1 MCDQKTTIQA
11 LIDTIILIE
20 DLSYIV
26 GYEKYFFVPI
36 SITTDDGSI
45 IDMVI
50 SNSKDDTILINN
62 DVIIYKNTAINL
74 NNITKVKILTQS
86 IPSSK
91 FKSLLLKKLENLVAF
106 DSSTY
111 NFNSFANPNEINSFN
126 QFNSTSNIQDYISEN
141 IENIKTVSF
150 NTPLKTSHTLDTKTM
165 YDNVLNESSSLDIT
179 KEHILTDFN
188 LDVNNIDVVSHIKKL
203 NSNLVSN
210 IETDE
215 KLVLTDKSNEIEVS
229 KPIDTKPIDVLTD
242 LTVPNYK
249 VSINPASTSAI
260 DKVTTSTTDCLSD
273 IDIFN
278 LKNTLSN
285 IDENTQIIKTN
296 TIEILDFS
304 PINKGINKSEFDGK
318 PLIVDPTGERYIGV
332 VLEDGTFEPLKI
344 TLKKLTVIEEDV
356 NNLLGNIDVET
367 QLNSTIAS
375 ISKNHT
381 PVINDID
388 VNYNTKIT
396 EYNNKNIASLNSS
409 IKIQKQQIKNITNSP
424 ESTKAVCKGKFE
436 AVNNLNRIDKT
447 DISHIT
453 DVKYNTA
460 IDTIEVKKNKH
471 YVVEDLTFNK
481 KASNVLSSF
490 ELCNIDHIS
499 KSYENINGTVD
510 YVGNGIVIVNNNDS
524 NITIYPIT
532 KISVIN

>member
-1 MCDQKTTIQA
+1 MCDQKTTIQT

-26 GYEKYFFVPI
+26 GYEKHFFVPI

-45 IDMVI
+45 IDMII
-50 SNSKDDTILINN
+50 SNSKDDTILISN

-74 NNITKVKILTQS
+74 SNITKVKILTQN

-106 DSSTY
+106 DHSTY
-111 NFNSFANPNEINSFN
+111 NFNSFSNPNKINSFN

-141 IENIKTVSF
+141 TENIKTVSF
-150 NTPLKTSHTLDTKTM
+150 NTPLKTNHTLDTKTT
-165 YDNVLNESSSLDIT
+165 YDNVLHESSSLDIT
-179 KEHILTDFN
+179 KENILTDFN
-188 LDVNNIDVVSHIKKL
+188 LNVNNIDVVSHIEKL

-215 KLVLTDKSNEIEVS
+215 KLVLTDKSTEIEVS
-229 KPIDTKPIDVLTD
+229 KPIYTEPIDVLTNLD
-242 LTVPNYK
+242 IPNYK
-249 VSINPASTSAI
+249 VSINPTSTSAI
-260 DKVTTSTTDCLSD
+260 DKINKSTIDCLSD

-285 IDENTQIIKTN
+285 IDENTQIIKAN

-304 PINKGINKSEFDGK
+304 PINKYVNKSELDGK

-332 VLEDGTFEPLKI
+332 VLDDGTFEPLRI
-344 TLKKLTVIEEDV
+344 NFKKLTVIEEDV
-356 NNLLGNIDVET
+356 NNLLGNIDVKS
-367 QLNSTIAS
+367 QLNSTIS
-375 ISKNHT
+375 NISKNYT
-381 PVINDID
+381 PVIKDID

-396 EYNNKNIASLNSS
+396 EYNSKNIASLNSS
-409 IKIQKQQIKNITNSP
+409 IKIQKEQIKKITNSP
-424 ESTKAVCKGKFE
+424 ESTKAVCKGNFE
-436 AVNNLNRIDKT
+436 TISSLNRIDKT

-453 DVKYNTA
+453 DIKYDTT
-460 IDTIEVKKNKH
+460 IDKIDVKKNKH

-481 KASNVLSSF
+481 NVSSVLSDF
-490 ELCNIDHIS
+490 ELCSIGHVS
-499 KSYENINGTVD
+499 KSSENINGTVD

>member
-20 DLSYIV
+20 DLSCIV

-74 NNITKVKILTQS
+74 SNITKVKILTQN

-91 FKSLLLKKLENLVAF
+91 FKSLLLKKLENLVTF

-111 NFNSFANPNEINSFN
+111 NFNSFSNPNEVNSFN
-126 QFNSTSNIQDYISEN
+126 QFNSTCNIQDYINEN

-188 LDVNNIDVVSHIKKL
+188 LDVNNIDVVSHIEKL
-203 NSNLVSN
+203 NSSVVSN
-210 IETDE
+210 IETE
-215 KLVLTDKSNEIEVS
+215 KKLVLTDKSNEIEVS
-229 KPIDTKPIDVLTD
+229 KPIYTDSIDVLTD
-242 LTVPNYK
+242 LDISNYK
-249 VSINPASTSAI
+249 VSINPSSTSAV
-260 DKVTTSTTDCLSD
+260 DKVNKSTIDCLSD
-273 IDIFN
+273 IDVFT

-285 IDENTQIIKTN
+285 IDESTQIIKSN
-296 TIEILDFS
+296 TIEVLDFA
-304 PINKGINKSEFDGK
+304 PINKGVNKSELDGK
-318 PLIVDPTGERYIGV
+318 PLMIDPTGERYIGV
-332 VLEDGTFEPLKI
+332 VLDDGTFEPLKI
-344 TLKKLTVIEEDV
+344 NLKKLTVIDENV
-356 NNLLGNIDVET
+356 SNLLGNINVDS
-367 QLNSTIAS
+367 QLNSSISS
-375 ISKNHT
+375 ISKNYT
-381 PVINDID
+381 PVIKDID

-396 EYNNKNIASLNSS
+396 EYNEKNIASLNSS
-409 IKIQKQQIKNITNSP
+409 IKIKKQLIKNITNSP
-424 ESTKAVCKGKFE
+424 ESTKAVCKEGFE
-436 AVNNLNRIDKT
+436 SISSLNKIDKT
-447 DISHIT
+447 DISNIT

-460 IDTIEVKKNKH
+460 VDKIDVKKNKH

-481 KASNVLSSF
+481 EVSNVLSGF
-490 ELCNIDHIS
+490 ELSSIDHIS

-524 NITIYPIT
+524 NITIYPIS

>member
-1 MCDQKTTIQA
+1 MCDQKTAIQA

-26 GYEKYFFVPI
+26 GDEKYFSVPI

-45 IDMVI
+45 IDMLI
-50 SNSKDDTILINN
+50 SNSKDNTILINN

-74 NNITKVKILTQS
+74 SNITKVRVLTQN

-106 DSSTY
+106 DNISY
-111 NFNSFANPNEINSFN
+111 NFNSFSNSNEINSFN
-126 QFNSTSNIQDYISEN
+126 QFNGYSNIQDYINEN

-150 NTPLKTSHTLDTKTM
+150 NTPLKTSHTLDTKEIH
-165 YDNVLNESSSLDIT
+165 DNVLNESTYLDIT

-188 LDVNNIDVVSHIKKL
+188 LDVNNIDVVSHIEKL

-249 VSINPASTSAI
+249 VSINPTSTSAI
-260 DKVTTSTTDCLSD
+260 DKVNTSTIDCLSD

-278 LKNTLSN
+278 LK
-285 IDENTQIIKTN
+285 N

-388 VNYNTKIT
+388 VNYNTKIA

-460 IDTIEVKKNKH
+460 IDTIEVKKNKN

-481 KASNVLSSF
+481 KASNVLSGF

-524 NITIYPIT
+524 NITIYPIS

>member
-26 GYEKYFFVPI
+26 GYEKYFVVPI

-62 DVIIYKNTAINL
+62 DIIIYKNTAINL
-74 NNITKVKILTQS
+74 SNITKVKILTQN

-91 FKSLLLKKLENLVAF
+91 FKSLLLKKLENLVTF
-106 DSSTY
+106 DNSTY
-111 NFNSFANPNEINSFN
+111 NFNSFSNSNEINSFN
-126 QFNSTSNIQDYISEN
+126 QFNSTPNIQDYINEN

-165 YDNVLNESSSLDIT
+165 YDNVLNESSYLDIT
-179 KEHILTDFN
+179 KENILTDFN
-188 LDVNNIDVVSHIKKL
+188 LDVNNIDVVSHIEKL

-210 IETDE
+210 IEIDE
-215 KLVLTDKSNEIEVS
+215 KSVLTDKSNEVEVS
-229 KPIDTKPIDVLTD
+229 KPIYTNPIDVLTD
-242 LTVPNYK
+242 LDISNYE
-249 VSINPASTSAI
+249 VSINPTSTSAI
-260 DKVTTSTTDCLSD
+260 DKVNTATIDCLSD
-273 IDIFN
+273 IDIFD

-285 IDENTQIIKTN
+285 IDENTQIVKAN

-304 PINKGINKSEFDGK
+304 PINKYVNTSELDGK

-332 VLEDGTFEPLKI
+332 VLDDGTFEPLKI
-344 TLKKLTVIEEDV
+344 TQKKLTVIDEDV
-356 NNLLGNIDVET
+356 NNLLGNIDVKS
-367 QLNSTIAS
+367 QLNSAISS

-381 PVINDID
+381 PVVNDIA
-388 VNYNTKIT
+388 VSYNTKIT
-396 EYNNKNIASLNSS
+396 EYNNKNIASLKSS
-409 IKIQKQQIKNITNSP
+409 IKMKKQQIKNITNSP
-424 ESTKAVCKGKFE
+424 EITKAVCKGNFE
-436 AVNNLNRIDKT
+436 TISSLNRIDKT
-447 DISHIT
+447 DISHIA
-453 DVKYNTA
+453 DVQYNTA
-460 IDTIEVKKNKH
+460 IDNIDVKKNKQ

-481 KASNVLSSF
+481 DISNVLSGF
-490 ELCNIDHIS
+490 ELRSIDHLS
-499 KSYENINGTVD
+499 KSYEQINGTVD